1 MANSSHVRSISFPSR
16 SQPEYLRV
24 EIELNRLKTWESTSI
39 SSTTTPFSLNTIQ
52 QGLVGLAELYN
63 CVQDLLVS
71 PVIQQALLIHQ
82 MGRLAEEA
90 LEASVRL
97 IDSCSTT
104 RELVLMMKEQ
114 VQDLQSALRRK
125 LGDSSIQS
133 VFMFKNILCLK
144 IVKMTKFRKINYVSV
159 YQCIQ
164 SVYQPA
170 FQLSKVESSF
180 SAVYL
185 EGYQPR
191 FRFVASCTPVNLYI
205 SVYNMYTEGSN
216 EPVINFQQCIS
227 AVFQPNREESKL
239 GVNKSCFNAYI
250 SLRKKLKKDIAKSLK
265 VLKQIENKIESFT
278 QVDLDQSVSKL
289 FGVLRQ
295 VSILT
300 ISVQSSQLY
309 FLSSPA
315 SKAKQNGW
323 SLLSKML
330 LTKSIAYKGDEKTI
344 NEVECVDLALC
355 SYLHN
360 NDYKVDVSMIQR
372 KLQILNTG
380 LQAIEAGT
388 ECLSRLLIRN
398 RVCLLNILTP

>member
-1 MANSSHVRSISFPSR
+1 
-16 SQPEYLRV
+16 PEYLRV

-71 PVIQQALLIHQ
+71 PAIQQALLKHQ

-90 LEASVRL
+90 LEASVGL

-114 VQDLQSALRRK
+114 VQDLQS
-125 LGDSSIQS
+125 SIQ
-133 VFMFKNILCLK
+133 K
-144 IVKMTKFRKINYVSV
+144 IVEDQNWVST
-159 YQCIQ
+159 Q
-164 SVYQPA
+164 
-170 FQLSKVESSF
+170 
-180 SAVYL
+180 
-185 EGYQPR
+185 
-191 FRFVASCTPVNLYI
+191 N
-205 SVYNMYTEGSN
+205 
-216 EPVINFQQCIS
+216 
-227 AVFQPNREESKL
+227 
-239 GVNKSCFNAYI
+239 CFNAYI
-250 SLRKKLKKDIAKSLK
+250 SSRKKLKKDIAKSLK

-278 QVDLDQSVSKL
+278 QVDLDQSLSKL

-295 VSILT
+295 VSILN

-315 SKAKQNGW
+315 SKEAKQNRW
-323 SLLSKML
+323 SLLSKMP

-344 NEVECVDLALC
+344 NKVECVDLALC

-398 RVCLLNILTP
+398 RVCLLNILTL

>member
-144 IVKMTKFRKINYVSV
+144 IVKMTKFRKI
-159 YQCIQ
+159 
-164 SVYQPA
+164 
-170 FQLSKVESSF
+170 K
-180 SAVYL
+180 
-185 EGYQPR
+185 
-191 FRFVASCTPVNLYI
+191 
-205 SVYNMYTEGSN
+205 
-216 EPVINFQQCIS
+216 
-227 AVFQPNREESKL
+227 SKL